1 MYYSPQT
8 NGFYDRSIHGDS
20 VPADAIEISKEQ
32 HSALLSGQAKG
43 QRIVADLNGHPS
55 LSSPAPATETELISR
70 YESALDNLLDGV
82 ARNYRYADRT
92 RLALRAGYPNQ
103 HQVLATAF
111 GTWMDTC
118 NDIAKQRYQ
127 EVKAGTAT
135 LPTLD
140 EFLALLPAF
149 VAPQP

>member
-103 HQVLATAF
+103 HQALAIAF
-111 GTWMDTC
+111 GTWMDSC
-118 NDIAKQRYQ
+118 NDQAKQLYLD
-127 EVKAGTAT
+127 VKAGTAQM
-135 LPTLD
+135 PTL
-140 EFLALLPAF
+140 EQFISGFSPF
-149 VAPQP
+149 VAP